1 MSDESPHP
9 LISVIIVNYN
19 GKKFLSDCLNSIF
32 HQTYF
37 PFEVIMVDNASHD
50 GSVEYVQAELS

>member
-19 GKKFLSDCLNSIF
+19 GKKFLSDCLNF
-32 HQTYF
+32 
-37 PFEVIMVDNASHD
+37 D
-50 GSVEYVQAELS
+50 LSSDLLSF